1 MRRILSLVAVV
12 LAYNSFGQ
20 ILSTDPA
27 FPTQTDQITIYYD
40 ATSGNGDLAG
50 YIPVYA
56 HTGCITNN
64 STGPND
70 WQHVQGNWG
79 QADPNVVMTPM
90 GNNIHRLIITPQT
103 FYGLGAG
110 ETISQLKFVFRN
122 QTGTVVGRNADGSDI
137 YLDLYNGGFAAVIQT
152 PTAPSSIVSAGSI
165 NTVTGAASEASNLAI
180 SVNGVVQTSANNAT
194 TLSYNFSSS
203 TPGQYEVIFSAD
215 NGTTIAA
222 DTAQFIILPSINI
235 APAPAGTIDGI
246 NYINGSTVRLQL
258 HAPNK
263 DFVFVVG
270 DFNEWTLDLDY
281 FMNRTPDGQR
291 YWIEITGLTPNVE
304 YGFQYHID
312 AEGLRVADVYA
323 DKILDQWNDPWI
335 EDAIYPN
342 IKPYPYGLTTEP
354 VSVLETNQPAYNW
367 TDQNYIRPSK
377 EKIVVYEL
385 LMRDFI
391 DESSYERLIDTLD
404 YIENLG
410 ITAIELMPVNEFEGN
425 NSWGY
430 NPSFYFAPDKAYGSE
445 ESFKDFINEAHN
457 RGIAVILDMAL
468 NHSFGQNPMVRM
480 YFDASAGQ
488 YGQPTAESPWFN
500 ETPKH
505 DFNVGY
511 DFNHES
517 QATRN
522 FSKRVLA
529 YWLTEYHIDGYRLDL
544 SKGFTQNNTLGN
556 IAAWNA
562 YDQSRVNIL
571 TDYYNHMQAAQPGT
585 YVILEHLGDNPEETV
600 LSNIGMMLWGKMTT
614 QYSEASMGY
623 NGDLNWGS
631 YQNRGWSQ
639 PHLVTYAESHDEERL
654 MYKNLNFGNS
664 NGGYNITNLSTALK
678 RQEMAHALLIPI
690 PGPKM
695 IWQFGEVGYDISIFQ
710 CDNGTLQE
718 SCKID
723 PKPILWNYLDNPDR
737 VHLYKVTAALNHL
750 KKNYQTFSTTNYTT
764 DLSNK
769 GKRLILDGAT
779 MDAVVVGNFDVIGI
793 NMVPGFTHTGTW
805 YDYFTGTPINVSST
819 SSSFAYTAGEY
830 HLYTD
835 APLPV
840 PDLGTCYNEGNAC
853 NDGNPNTFN
862 DVYNANCQCQGVT
875 AIAGCMDASACN
887 YNPSATSD
895 NGSCAFANDPCN
907 DNNAGTTND
916 TYNVNCECLGI
927 PTIVGCTE
935 INACNYNPN
944 ANTNDGS
951 CLFPGGACDDG
962 LSNTINDTLNAN
974 CECVGETVSVAELN
988 EQVWKVFPNPSQEQ
1002 WNIQSNQLTHGMSY
1016 RITDVT
1022 GKVIA
1027 QGNVLNNTL
1036 VIPAYTIASGFYQC
1050 HILSNN
1056 ATVQIL
1062 TLIKE

>member
-1 MRRILSLVAVV
+1 
-12 LAYNSFGQ
+12 
-20 ILSTDPA
+20 
-27 FPTQTDQITIYYD
+27 
-40 ATSGNGDLAG
+40 
-50 YIPVYA
+50 
-56 HTGCITNN
+56 
-64 STGPND
+64 
-70 WQHVQGNWG
+70 
-79 QADPNVVMTPM
+79 
-90 GNNIHRLIITPQT
+90 
-103 FYGLGAG
+103 
-110 ETISQLKFVFRN
+110 
-122 QTGTVVGRNADGSDI
+122 
-137 YLDLYNGGFAAVIQT
+137 
-152 PTAPSSIVSAGSI
+152 
-165 NTVTGAASEASNLAI
+165 
-180 SVNGVVQTSANNAT
+180 
-194 TLSYNFSSS
+194 
-203 TPGQYEVIFSAD
+203 
-215 NGTTIAA
+215 
-222 DTAQFIILPSINI
+222 
-235 APAPAGTIDGI
+235 
-246 NYINGSTVRLQL
+246 
-258 HAPNK
+258 
-263 DFVFVVG
+263 
-270 DFNEWTLDLDY
+270 
-281 FMNRTPDGQR
+281 
-291 YWIEITGLTPNVE
+291 
-304 YGFQYHID
+304 
-312 AEGLRVADVYA
+312 
-323 DKILDQWNDPWI
+323 
-335 EDAIYPN
+335 
-342 IKPYPYGLTTEP
+342 
-354 VSVLETNQPAYNW
+354 
-367 TDQNYIRPSK
+367 
-377 EKIVVYEL
+377 
-385 LMRDFI
+385 
-391 DESSYERLIDTLD
+391 
-404 YIENLG
+404 
-410 ITAIELMPVNEFEGN
+410 
-425 NSWGY
+425 
-430 NPSFYFAPDKAYGSE
+430 
-445 ESFKDFINEAHN
+445 
-457 RGIAVILDMAL
+457 
-468 NHSFGQNPMVRM
+468 
-480 YFDASAGQ
+480 
-488 YGQPTAESPWFN
+488 
-500 ETPKH
+500 
-505 DFNVGY
+505 
-511 DFNHES
+511 
-517 QATRN
+517 
-522 FSKRVLA
+522 
-529 YWLTEYHIDGYRLDL
+529 
-544 SKGFTQNNTLGN
+544 
-556 IAAWNA
+556 
-562 YDQSRVNIL
+562 
-571 TDYYNHMQAAQPGT
+571 
-585 YVILEHLGDNPEETV
+585 
-600 LSNIGMMLWGKMTT
+600 
-614 QYSEASMGY
+614 
-623 NGDLNWGS
+623 
-631 YQNRGWSQ
+631 
-639 PHLVTYAESHDEERL
+639 
-654 MYKNLNFGNS
+654 
-664 NGGYNITNLSTALK
+664 
-678 RQEMAHALLIPI
+678 
-690 PGPKM
+690 M